1 MPMEQLS
8 LKELLD
14 RVRKGVEES
23 VPGRLWI
30 RAEVSEIKVNYS
42 GHCYMTLVEKG
53 DENVVARAQAV
64 IWSSSYRL
72 MAPYFKSV
80 TGSDIQPG
88 MSILAKVQV
97 QYTPLYGMNLII
109 SDMDPSFTIG
119 EVEAARRRTLE
130 RLEKEGMLELNKS
143 LRLAAVPKRFAVI
156 SSETAAG
163 YRDFI
168 RHLHENEYGFS
179 FVMDLYPSVMQ
190 GAEAPG
196 SIISSLEKIAGSGTA
211 YDAVLILRGGGAVS
225 DMVCFDDYELAL
237 NIAQFP
243 VPVFTA
249 VGHDKDFHVCDAV
262 SFEYMKTPTAMADF
276 FISMFASLDG
286 ELVSLASRLVMSARE
301 IYAEE
306 RIMLEKLHVSL
317 KKLFGLSVKEYFFGR
332 KSMLENISVKLRQTV
347 DMYFRERR
355 NELEIIGLRLCA
367 CDPGRMLD
375 KGYALVSIS
384 GKRIDSV
391 RDAEAGDTAEILLRD
406 GVLKCKVIEKC
417 TEKQN

>member
-97 QYTPLYGMNLII
+97 QYSPLYGMNLII

-179 FVMDLYPSVMQ
+179 FVTN
-190 GAEAPG
+190 G
-196 SIISSLEKIAGSGTA
+196 I
-211 YDAVLILRGGGAVS
+211 
-225 DMVCFDDYELAL
+225 
-237 NIAQFP
+237 
-243 VPVFTA
+243 
-249 VGHDKDFHVCDAV
+249 
-262 SFEYMKTPTAMADF
+262 
-276 FISMFASLDG
+276 
-286 ELVSLASRLVMSARE
+286 
-301 IYAEE
+301 
-306 RIMLEKLHVSL
+306 
-317 KKLFGLSVKEYFFGR
+317 
-332 KSMLENISVKLRQTV
+332 
-347 DMYFRERR
+347 
-355 NELEIIGLRLCA
+355 
-367 CDPGRMLD
+367 
-375 KGYALVSIS
+375 
-384 GKRIDSV
+384 
-391 RDAEAGDTAEILLRD
+391 
-406 GVLKCKVIEKC
+406 
-417 TEKQN
+417 